1 MDLFNKIKTINLN
14 DVKNIQIKTFNLN
27 EFKNM
32 HDAISLNHYTCSFIK
47 SYLKNLTYT
56 SKFIKN
62 ISIQFTNEDFDY
74 NLKELLNTD
83 KEASGGYFG
92 LYTENGN
99 SICVGFKIPKIGNSN
114 YNEYLV
120 NIINAIN
127 ETIYFVSVDFN
138 VDEQFNQTMSFPQ

>member
-83 KEASGGYFG
+83 KEASGGYFD